1 MKYSNNVLNVL
12 TALEY
17 NGIGAAWIVKN
28 FGRDIDDLECIKKL
42 SNKIKMKDLE
52 IDFYKKKEDITKNL
66 DDMAKYVDGYVAWGD
81 DKFPFALK
89 DNLFI
94 KKSNICNRNTK
105 NLKDSE
111 IPVFFAYRG
120 DLGLLNSNN
129 LNLAVIGVLNPIQ
142 TIKKMEENIVEILVK
157 NNAVILSGLAHGCD
171 SIAHEVALRHN
182 GATVAILPST
192 LANIIPSDNTDLA
205 EQIVLN
211 GGLLLSEYYKEPAAR
226 EQISRFVQRD
236 RLQAL
241 FSDMVILSASYS
253 QCDTDRDKKFD
264 SGSKHAMNKALDY
277 GIKRAIM
284 YDENIFCDEQFNLN
298 RELLGKKYYNYINR
312 HDKNFK
318 VLTTENTDKIIKAF
332 YDFKNK
338 CT

>member
-17 NGIGAAWIVKN
+17 NGIGAAQIVKN

-111 IPVFFAYRG
+111 IPVF
-120 DLGLLNSNN
+120 LLTEE
-129 LNLAVIGVLNPIQ
+129 IQ
-142 TIKKMEENIVEILVK
+142 
-157 NNAVILSGLAHGCD
+157 G
-171 SIAHEVALRHN
+171 
-182 GATVAILPST
+182 
-192 LANIIPSDNTDLA
+192 
-205 EQIVLN
+205 
-211 GGLLLSEYYKEPAAR
+211 
-226 EQISRFVQRD
+226 F
-236 RLQAL
+236 
-241 FSDMVILSASYS
+241 
-253 QCDTDRDKKFD
+253 
-264 SGSKHAMNKALDY
+264 
-277 GIKRAIM
+277 
-284 YDENIFCDEQFNLN
+284 
-298 RELLGKKYYNYINR
+298 
-312 HDKNFK
+312 
-318 VLTTENTDKIIKAF
+318 
-332 YDFKNK
+332 
-338 CT
+338 

>member
-52 IDFYKKKEDITKNL
+52 IDFYKKKEYIAKNL

-111 IPVFFAYRG
+111 IPVF
-120 DLGLLNSNN
+120 LL
-129 LNLAVIGVLNPIQ
+129 
-142 TIKKMEENIVEILVK
+142 TEEI
-157 NNAVILSGLAHGCD
+157 
-171 SIAHEVALRHN
+171 
-182 GATVAILPST
+182 
-192 LANIIPSDNTDLA
+192 
-205 EQIVLN
+205 
-211 GGLLLSEYYKEPAAR
+211 
-226 EQISRFVQRD
+226 
-236 RLQAL
+236 
-241 FSDMVILSASYS
+241 
-253 QCDTDRDKKFD
+253 
-264 SGSKHAMNKALDY
+264 
-277 GIKRAIM
+277 
-284 YDENIFCDEQFNLN
+284 
-298 RELLGKKYYNYINR
+298 
-312 HDKNFK
+312 
-318 VLTTENTDKIIKAF
+318 
-332 YDFKNK
+332 
-338 CT
+338 

>member
-89 DNLFI
+89 DNLLI

-182 GATVAILPST
+182 GATVASLRST

-205 EQIVLN
+205 EQIV
-211 GGLLLSEYYKEPAAR
+211 
-226 EQISRFVQRD
+226 
-236 RLQAL
+236 
-241 FSDMVILSASYS
+241 
-253 QCDTDRDKKFD
+253 
-264 SGSKHAMNKALDY
+264 
-277 GIKRAIM
+277 
-284 YDENIFCDEQFNLN
+284 
-298 RELLGKKYYNYINR
+298 
-312 HDKNFK
+312 
-318 VLTTENTDKIIKAF
+318 
-332 YDFKNK
+332 
-338 CT
+338 